1 VARLLPRPAFG
12 NPACQ
17 PRLPLGCSCWRAGMQ
32 LSSRFDQA
40 LLFASQIHR
49 TQIRKGSRIPYMTH
63 LLGVAS
69 LVLSHGGDEDMGIAA
84 LLHDSLEDGP
94 EYAGI
99 PRSEIEQ
106 KIQIQFGGRVLGI
119 VLACTDTDATGQQE
133 SWQQR
138 KSRYLQHMIL
148 ARDPGYLLVTGCDKL
163 HNLHAIW
170 FDRETIGDSVWQ
182 RFTASKDA
190 SLWYYQ
196 EIGKILEEHSQA
208 GRIPMILTHQ
218 YQILVGQVLA
228 VALAPLGA

>member
-1 VARLLPRPAFG
+1 MF
-12 NPACQ
+12 
-17 PRLPLGCSCWRAGMQ
+17 

-40 LLFASQIHR
+40 LLYASHLHR
-49 TQIRKGSRIPYMTH
+49 TQIRKGSGIPYLTH

-99 PRSEIEQ
+99 PRSEIEEA
-106 KIQIQFGGRVLGI
+106 IQTQFGERVLEM
-119 VLACTDTDATGQQE
+119 VLACTDTDATGKRE

-138 KSRYLQHMIL
+138 KTRYLQHM
-148 ARDPGYLLVTGCDKL
+148 ARATDPGYLLVTGCDKL

-170 FDRETIGDSVWQ
+170 LDQNTLGDSVWQ
-182 RFTASKDA
+182 RFTAPKDA

-196 EIGKILEEHSQA
+196 EIGKILADQA
-208 GRIPMILTHQ
+208 QRGRIPIILNQ
-218 YQILVGQVLA
+218 QFQVLLQQVLA
-228 VALAPLGA
+228 VALAPVGG